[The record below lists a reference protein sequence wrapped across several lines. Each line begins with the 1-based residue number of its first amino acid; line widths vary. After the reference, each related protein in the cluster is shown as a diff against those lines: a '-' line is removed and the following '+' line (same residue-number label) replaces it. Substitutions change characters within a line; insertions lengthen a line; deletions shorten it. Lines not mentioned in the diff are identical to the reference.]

1 MNDDSREIGG
11 GAEEREA
18 EGREEREAEGRKER
32 EAEGREEREAEGREE
47 REAEGNV
54 GEGIDQGE
62 VGGKEGRGKGE
73 VREMY
78 VHI

>member
-11 GAEEREA
+11 GAEERRGEEREA
-18 EGREEREAEGRKER
+18 GGREEREAK
-32 EAEGREEREAEGREE
+32 
-47 REAEGNV
+47 GNG
-54 GEGIDQGE
+54 GEGTDQGE

-78 VHI
+78 VHIEKYCKVWKT